1 MTILGLS
8 GGKLPLLLSLLS
20 IAGNTIYMFE
30 VDKTILGGGFIG
42 GLDLNWGLREDK
54 EDQMLDSLK
63 PILFDIDL
71 LFLFCLYSYLFI

>member
-1 MTILGLS
+1 
-8 GGKLPLLLSLLS
+8 
-20 IAGNTIYMFE
+20 MFE

-63 PILFDIDL
+63 PILFDIAL